1 MSGHIST
8 GVHWCVWIYP
18 KIYAE
23 INGLEEIS
31 EELSSLSGIQ
41 TKDREAIKER
51 VLVFQEK
58 NSKLVSDIEQLIE
71 NRYRLEHRNPE
82 DFSYVDT
89 LEDASENIQIDDRSD
104 SLELLDADYAY
115 LQAIMELRNRQ
126 ITIASVLRGALP
138 TTEAYEDTAQRGLEM
153 LQAFVDRSKAKNR
166 RDEWRIDQHF
176 ESARVLMSPET
187 YRNQESTS
195 PSDQP

>member
-1 MSGHIST
+1 
-8 GVHWCVWIYP
+8 
-18 KIYAE
+18 
-23 INGLEEIS
+23 
-31 EELSSLSGIQ
+31 
-41 TKDREAIKER
+41 
-51 VLVFQEK
+51 
-58 NSKLVSDIEQLIE
+58 
-71 NRYRLEHRNPE
+71 
-82 DFSYVDT
+82 
-89 LEDASENIQIDDRSD
+89 
-104 SLELLDADYAY
+104 
-115 LQAIMELRNRQ
+115 MELRNRQ

-153 LQAFVDRSKAKNR
+153 LQAFIDRSKAKNR

>member
-1 MSGHIST
+1 MDFRSRCNT
-8 GVHWCVWIYP
+8 TIYP